1 VSQIIEPTAL
11 PSARSGAPS
20 IAAKTENGVC
30 CVQEPT
36 EIFGARVAQYVD
48 PDGMTFGVGE
58 ERRGG

>member
-1 VSQIIEPTAL
+1 M
-11 PSARSGAPS
+11 
-20 IAAKTENGVC
+20 TENGVR